1 MALKDKKQLQN
12 ILTGVVVALALILLL
27 VVILVKTGIFNSS
40 EKTTAEETVIDTAVV
55 IASETQEN
63 GEVTYY
69 TVFSRYARPKIS
81 SNHVYPTKK
90 TTATSSTVAYVEV
103 TEVEYETDAEG
114 NRVLDENGQP
124 VTRVMKYTVPADSL
138 AAAETTTK
146 YVQRTEY
153 RVVTDPVLHRPKKDK
168 DGNVLTEVMTL
179 DPPRTEKPDIWSES
193 VEPGTVTQ
201 SGRFGVDIDLSG
213 GVVRDDA
220 LAQSIV
226 SAINSDREA
235 AGLAPL
241 SDSTKLKGMAR
252 ARSKAVAR
260 PDMFGDY
267 SVSGTVYEFKTSY
280 GGKALYGD
288 VSASAGG
295 SIMSESFS
303 SVGVGVVKY
312 MDTYYTTVIF
322 E

>member
-27 VVILVKTGIFNSS
+27 VVILVKTGVFNSS

-90 TTATSSTVAYVEV
+90 TTAHSSTVAYVEV
-103 TEVEYETDAEG
+103 TEVEYETDADG

-124 VTRVMKYTVPADSL
+124 VTKVVRYTVPADSTVPE
-138 AAAETTTK
+138 ETTTK

-153 RVVTDPVLHRPKKDK
+153 RVVTDPVLHRPKKGR
-168 DGNVLTEVMTL
+168 DGNVITEVVTL

-193 VEPGTVTQ
+193 VEPGTVTED
-201 SGRFGVDIDLSG
+201 GRPDIDLNG
-213 GVVRDDA
+213 GLVRDDA

-260 PDMFGDY
+260 PDLFGSY
-267 SVSGTVYEFKTSY
+267 SVSGMVYEFKTSY

-288 VSASAGG
+288 VAASASG
-295 SIMSESFS
+295 SAMSESVS
-303 SVGVGVVKY
+303 SIGVGVVKY

>member
-27 VVILVKTGIFNSS
+27 VVILVKAGVFDGK

-55 IASETQEN
+55 LASETQEN

-69 TVFSRYARPKIS
+69 TVFSRYVRPKIS

-90 TTATSSTVAYVEV
+90 TTAGSTTAAYVEV
-103 TEVEYETDAEG
+103 TEIEYETDAEG

-124 VTRVMKYTVPADSL
+124 VTKVVRYTVPADSTTL
-138 AAAETTTK
+138 EETTTK
-146 YVQRTEY
+146 YVQRTQY
-153 RVVTDPVLHRPKKDK
+153 QVVTDPVFKKPKKDK
-168 DGNVLTEVMTL
+168 DGNVITEVVTL

-193 VEPGTVTQ
+193 VVPGTVSETD
-201 SGRFGVDIDLSG
+201 RPGVDIDLNG

-241 SDSTKLKGMAR
+241 TDSTKLKGMAR
-252 ARSKAVAR
+252 ARSKSAAR

-267 SVSGTVYEFKTSY
+267 SISGTAYEFTTSY

-288 VSASAGG
+288 IASSASG
-295 SIMSESFS
+295 SAMSESVS

>member
-90 TTATSSTVAYVEV
+90 TTAPSSTVAYVEV

-124 VTRVMKYTVPADSL
+124 VTRVVKYTVPADSL

-153 RVVTDPVLHRPKKDK
+153 RVVTDPVLRRPKKDK
-168 DGNVLTEVMTL
+168 DGNVITELVTL

-193 VEPGTVTQ
+193 VEPGTVTR
-201 SGRFGVDIDLSG
+201 SGRFGDIDLSG

-252 ARSKAVAR
+252 ARSKSVAL
-260 PDMFGDY
+260 PDIFGDY

-295 SIMSESFS
+295 SIMSESVS